1 MQLVGSRS
9 LVFVAQCRK
18 VQINTREFSVLS
30 DPYHFPPSLF
40 EPYPILL
47 HILQP
52 HFSQAHG
59 DFPEQELPNQDGVSV
74 MMTNIWESTKGRGCQ
89 ILPLVI

>member
-1 MQLVGSRS
+1 MQEVS
-9 LVFVAQCRK
+9 A
-18 VQINTREFSVLS
+18 LS

-40 EPYPILL
+40 EPYPMLL